1 MAIDILPEIKNR
13 KSITLF
19 KEQDIEK
26 DKIKAL
32 IEAARLA
39 PSSYNNQPWNY
50 VFVHK
55 SSTFRKEVE
64 DSLMVGNGWAKKA
77 PYLIVVGADPDKDT
91 TNNGVYYYL
100 YDTGLSVMSLVLE
113 AEHQGLRAHQ
123 MGGWEKEKLKKAVN
137 FPDAINP
144 IVVIALGYEETQDE
158 SMNNLKGIK
167 SLINKANETI
177 KNIIVRPRK
186 RKPIYQNFFF
196 GAYPKKK

>member
-1 MAIDILPEIKNR
+1 MTKEILPEIKNR

-32 IEAARLA
+32 IEAAKCA

-50 VFVHK
+50 VFVHN
-55 SSTFRKEVE
+55 SDNNRKEVE
-64 DSLMVGNGWAKKA
+64 NSLLVGNGWAKKA
-77 PYLIVVGADPDKDT
+77 PYLIIAGGDSDRDT

-100 YDTGLSVMSLVLE
+100 FDIGLSVMSLVLE
-113 AEHQGLRAHQ
+113 AEHQGLKTHQ

-144 IVVIALGYEETQDE
+144 VVVIAIGYEKTE
-158 SMNNLKGIK
+158 SESIKSARGIK
-167 SLINKANETI
+167 ELINKANETI
-177 KNIIVRPRK
+177 KNIIIKPRK
-186 RKPIYQNFFF
+186 RKPANKNFFF
-196 GAYPKKK
+196 GTYSKKE